1 MNRAAISLLII
12 FWSGAVYALTPNQ
25 WRFRQT
31 IEVPASGLVQVNL
44 PAETVNI
51 ARPDLSD
58 LRIFDANEKE
68 VPFLI
73 DQPVPRAESTV
84 PPKDFH
90 AEIISTETRLL
101 IATGTDLTIAGITLE
116 TPAGASFI
124 KSVRVEGSSD
134 QKNWRTLTSGD
145 PVFSMSNGA
154 AKPRVQFPEGTW
166 QFLRVVLDDSRTL
179 PVAWTGAR
187 LIIAGSPAPTEPVSA
202 TIKSRDEN
210 PGMTR
215 LGLDLGAANLR
226 IASIRIGASEP
237 VFTRAV
243 TVAAPELSEEKLHEQ
258 TLSSGVL
265 YRVDLNGKIE
275 ARLDVPIEK
284 QIYGRDL
291 VLLIDNGDSPPLLIS
306 EVRADRRMTRLL
318 FFAPAA
324 GSYSLLS
331 GNSQCDPPRYDLSQL
346 GDQLR
351 RAVATEG
358 RVSRPVLNPGYD
370 AAANLPQGFITGAKI
385 EIAPWKFRKP
395 VQVAKA
401 GAQQLELDPD
411 VLARAMPDLGDLRV
425 VSENVQLPYLIERT
439 SISRTVNLTATHAN
453 DRERPTISRWQL
465 KLPQAGIP
473 ITRITCISDSSL
485 FERTFRI
492 WEELTDERGN
502 KYPGDLAQ
510 PTWRRVPNQPARQL
524 AASFERPPRSDTILI
539 ETENGDNPPI
549 ELHEFRGY
557 YPATRVIFAS
567 PGSQPIALYY
577 GNDEAATPRY
587 DAKLIAA
594 PLLRS
599 DRMAAG
605 LGPQEILKSE
615 QVTET
620 LRGSARYIFWG
631 VLGIV
636 VAALLVLISRLLPK
650 VG

>member
-1 MNRAAISLLII
+1 MNRAAISLLFILS
-12 FWSGAVYALTPNQ
+12 SGVVYALTPNQ
-25 WRFRQT
+25 WQFRQA
-31 IEVPASGLVQVNL
+31 IEVQAPGLVQVNL
-44 PAETVNI
+44 SAETINI

-58 LRIFDANEKE
+58 VRIVDAGEKE

-73 DQPVPRAESTV
+73 DQPMPRAESTV
-84 PPKDFH
+84 RPKDFH
-90 AEIISTETRLL
+90 AEIIPVETRLL
-101 IATGTDLTIAGITLE
+101 ITTGTDLIIAGIGLE

-145 PVFSMSNGA
+145 PVFSMGNGA
-154 AKPRVQFPEGTW
+154 AKLRVQFPEGKW
-166 QFLRVVLDDSRTL
+166 QFLRVVIDDSRTL
-179 PVAWTGAR
+179 PVPWTGTQ
-187 LIIAGSPAPTEPVSA
+187 LVIAGSPAPTQPLSV

-226 IASIRIGASEP
+226 IASIRIGTSEP

-243 TVAAPELSEEKLHEQ
+243 TVATPELSEEKLDE
-258 TLSSGVL
+258 TPLSSGVL

-275 ARLDVPIEK
+275 ARLDIPIEK
-284 QIYGRDL
+284 QIYGREL

-324 GSYSLLS
+324 GSYSLLA

-351 RAVATEG
+351 RAVAMDG
-358 RVSRPVLNPGYD
+358 RVSTPVLNPGYD
-370 AAANLPQGFITGAKI
+370 AAANLPQGVVTGAKI
-385 EIAPWKFRKP
+385 EIATWKFRKP
-395 VQVAKA
+395 IQIANA
-401 GAQQLELDPD
+401 GVQQLELDTD
-411 VLARAMPDLGDLRV
+411 VLARTMPDLRDLRV
-425 VSENVQLPYLIERT
+425 VSENVQFPYLIERT
-439 SISRTVNLTATHAN
+439 SISRTVNLPAANAN

-465 KLPQAGIP
+465 KLPQAAIP
-473 ITRITCISDSSL
+473 ITHITCVSDSPL

-502 KYPGDLAQ
+502 NYPRELAQ

-524 AASFERPPRSDTILI
+524 TASFGRPPRSDTIVV
-539 ETENGDNPPI
+539 ETDNGDNPPI

-567 PGSQPIALYY
+567 TGSQPIALYY
-577 GNDEAATPRY
+577 GNDEAAAPRY
-587 DAKLIAA
+587 DAKLMAA
-594 PLLRS
+594 QLLRS
-599 DRMAAG
+599 ERSAAALG
-605 LGPQEILKSE
+605 LQETLSSE
-615 QVTET
+615 RVTEM
-620 LRGSARYIFWG
+620 LSGSARYIFWG

-636 VAALLVLISRLLPK
+636 VVALLVLISRLLPK
-650 VG
+650 AD

>member
-1 MNRAAISLLII
+1 MNRAAISLLIV
-12 FWSGAVYALTPNQ
+12 FSSGAVYALTPNQ
-25 WRFRQT
+25 WQFRQT
-31 IEVPASGLVQVNL
+31 IEVSAPGLVQVNL
-44 PAETVNI
+44 PAETINI

-58 LRIFDANEKE
+58 LRIVDADEKE
-68 VPFLI
+68 VPFLS
-73 DQPVPRAESTV
+73 DQPMPRAESTGR
-84 PPKDFH
+84 PKDFH
-90 AEIISTETRLL
+90 AEIISAGTRLL
-101 IATGTDLTIAGITLE
+101 ITTSTDLIIAGITVE
-116 TPAGASFI
+116 TPAEGSFI

-134 QKNWRTLTSGD
+134 QKNWRTLISGD
-145 PVFSMSNGA
+145 PVFSMGNGA
-154 AKPRVQFPEGTW
+154 AKLRVQFPEGKW
-166 QFLRVVLDDSRTL
+166 QFLRVVVDDSRTL
-179 PVAWTGAR
+179 PLPWTGAR
-187 LIIAGSPAPTEPVSA
+187 LIIAGSPAPTEPVPV

-210 PGMTR
+210 PAMTR

-226 IASIRIGASEP
+226 IASIRIGTSEP
-237 VFTRAV
+237 VFTRAG

-275 ARLDVPIEK
+275 ARLDIPIEK
-284 QIYGRDL
+284 QVYGREL
-291 VLLIDNGDSPPLLIS
+291 VLLLDNGDSPPLLIS
-306 EVRADRRMTRLL
+306 EVRAERRIARLL

-351 RAVATEG
+351 RALAAEG
-358 RVSRPVLNPGYD
+358 RVSLPVLNSGYD
-370 AAANLPQGFITGAKI
+370 AAANLPQGFAIGAKI
-385 EIAPWKFRKP
+385 DIAPWKFRKP

-411 VLARAMPDLGDLRV
+411 VLARAMPDLRDLRV

-439 SISRTVNLTATHAN
+439 SISRTVNLTAASAN

-465 KLPQAGIP
+465 KLPQAAVP
-473 ITRITCISDSSL
+473 ITRITCASDSPL

-502 KYPGDLAQ
+502 KDPAELAQ
-510 PTWRRVPNQPARQL
+510 ITWRRVPNQTAGQL

-539 ETENGDNPPI
+539 ETDNGDNPPI

-567 PGSQPIALYY
+567 AGSQPIALYY

-587 DAKLIAA
+587 DAKLTAA
-594 PLLRS
+594 QLLRS
-599 DRMAAG
+599 ERTAAA
-605 LGPQEILKSE
+605 LGPQETLKSE
-615 QVTET
+615 RVTET
-620 LRGSARYIFWG
+620 LSGSARYIFWG

-636 VAALLVLISRLLPK
+636 VVALLLLISRLLPK
-650 VG
+650 GV

>member
-73 DQPVPRAESTV
+73 DQPVPRAESTLR
-84 PPKDFH
+84 PKDFH

-145 PVFSMSNGA
+145 PVFSMGNGA
-154 AKPRVQFPEGTW
+154 AKLRVQFPEDKW
-166 QFLRVVLDDSRTL
+166 QFLRVVVDDSQTP
-179 PVAWTGAR
+179 PVPWTGAR
-187 LIIAGSPAPTEPVSA
+187 LIIAGAPAPTEPVSIS
-202 TIKSRDEN
+202 IKSRDEN

-215 LGLDLGAANLR
+215 LGLDIGAANLR
-226 IASIRIGASEP
+226 IASIRFGTSEP

-275 ARLDVPIEK
+275 ARLDIPIEK
-284 QIYGRDL
+284 QVYGREL

-370 AAANLPQGFITGAKI
+370 AAANLPRGLATGA
-385 EIAPWKFRKP
+385 EIDITPSKFRKP
-395 VQVAKA
+395 IQVAKA

-411 VLARAMPDLGDLRV
+411 VLARAMPDLRDLRV
-425 VSENVQLPYLIERT
+425 VSE
-439 SISRTVNLTATHAN
+439 
-453 DRERPTISRWQL
+453 
-465 KLPQAGIP
+465 
-473 ITRITCISDSSL
+473 
-485 FERTFRI
+485 
-492 WEELTDERGN
+492 
-502 KYPGDLAQ
+502 
-510 PTWRRVPNQPARQL
+510 
-524 AASFERPPRSDTILI
+524 
-539 ETENGDNPPI
+539 
-549 ELHEFRGY
+549 
-557 YPATRVIFAS
+557 
-567 PGSQPIALYY
+567 
-577 GNDEAATPRY
+577 
-587 DAKLIAA
+587 
-594 PLLRS
+594 
-599 DRMAAG
+599 
-605 LGPQEILKSE
+605 
-615 QVTET
+615 
-620 LRGSARYIFWG
+620 
-631 VLGIV
+631 
-636 VAALLVLISRLLPK
+636 
-650 VG
+650 